1 MCYGGLRDFTP
12 GRLAVARRRKPCFL
26 TNGSADRLWQVRI
39 ATEIDWPP
47 KAQPVFNNP
56 FHRVAAEAKDEREQ
70 LDRLLRISAPHE
82 RIVLAA
88 AALVVLAF
96 AVWLLFGTVV
106 RSVTVEGVLIEPG
119 KRHMAFS
126 AEPGQLLD
134 YLVAPGDRVEAGQPV
149 ARQSVPD
156 MDREINALR
165 DRVAVLRAAFERTG
179 GGSEAIGPLLASTR
193 TALLQME
200 ARRSARQEVVAPSA
214 GAVSALLSAPGE
226 YVSAGAAIAEVREAG
241 AGAFEAVLHADPELA
256 GRLRPGMAASVEVPM
271 PGGGTRRLQ
280 GTVARTAA
288 GPLPG
293 WLARLTPA
301 FPPSSH
307 RVDIVLDEVPS
318 FAVADGTPCRIRLEL
333 GRHAPAA
340 LFASGR
346 S

>member
-1 MCYGGLRDFTP
+1 M
-12 GRLAVARRRKPCFL
+12 
-26 TNGSADRLWQVRI
+26 
-39 ATEIDWPP
+39 
-47 KAQPVFNNP
+47 FNNP
-56 FHRVAAEAKDEREQ
+56 FHRVVAEAKDEREQ

-82 RIVLAA
+82 RIALAA
-88 AALVVLAF
+88 AALFVLAF
-96 AVWLLFGTVV
+96 AAWLLFGTVV

-165 DRVAVLRAAFERTG
+165 DRVAVLQAALERTG
-179 GGSEAIGPLLASTR
+179 GASEALRPLLASTQ

-226 YVSAGAAIAEVREAG
+226 YLSAGAAIAEVREVG
-241 AGAFEAVLHADPELA
+241 AGAFGAVLRADPELA
-256 GRLRPGMAASVEVPM
+256 GRLRPGMAASVEVAM

-280 GTVARTAA
+280 GTVARTVAS
-288 GPLPG
+288 PLPG

-301 FPPSSH
+301 FPPSFH
-307 RVDIVLDEVPS
+307 RVDIVLDEAPG

-340 LFASGR
+340 LFDSGQ